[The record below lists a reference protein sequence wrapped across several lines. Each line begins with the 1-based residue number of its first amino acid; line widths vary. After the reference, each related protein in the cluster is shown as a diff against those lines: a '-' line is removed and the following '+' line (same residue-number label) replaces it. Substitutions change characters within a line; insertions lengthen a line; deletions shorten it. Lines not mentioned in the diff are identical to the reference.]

1 MTATQTATA
10 INALNTVEA
19 LLDKLKTAIIVSVA
33 IALVLAFNAYNLGV
47 GFRVWCDRLVAD
59 SMATP
64 QMQVIASTYI
74 AGYLM
79 PHVET
84 SPPKNPKPRNSK
96 PKAKANPY
104 KNLTSA
110 SYNERWALTAKV
122 GAIEFDDNPY
132 GD

>member
-10 INALNTVEA
+10 LNALNTVEA
-19 LLDKLKTAIIVSVA
+19 LLDKAFQILKTAIIVLVA

-64 QMQVIASTYI
+64 QTQTIAPVRI

-79 PHVET
+79 PHVEHRPSKT
-84 SPPKNPKPRNSK
+84 PKPRK
-96 PKAKANPY
+96 PRKQARQGK
-104 KNLTSA
+104 
-110 SYNERWALTAKV
+110 
-122 GAIEFDDNPY
+122 G
-132 GD
+132 